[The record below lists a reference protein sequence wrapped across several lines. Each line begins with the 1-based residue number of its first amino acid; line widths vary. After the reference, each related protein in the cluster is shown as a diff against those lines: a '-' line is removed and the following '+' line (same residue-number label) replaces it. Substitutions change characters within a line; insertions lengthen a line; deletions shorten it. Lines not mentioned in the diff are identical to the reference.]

1 MEAFADPDKILF
13 ERAQRGDRAAYTE
26 IIGRYQLPLY
36 HFAFRLLNDAAL
48 AQDATQEA
56 LARGWLRRASFKFRG
71 QAKFST
77 WLFQLARNAAI
88 DLLRKR
94 REYPLEAV
102 TTEPSSSAPDAA
114 EALHH
119 RELAARIAA
128 ALSDLPE
135 PQRVAVTLAEYH
147 SLPVREIAAVLH
159 CTARAAESHL
169 YRAKQSLR
177 IALADCWKDVRNS

>member
-1 MEAFADPDKILF
+1 MEENGDLDRVLV

-26 IIGRYQLPLY
+26 IIERYQLPLY
-36 HFAFRLLNDAAL
+36 QFTFRLLNDAAL

-56 LARGWLRRASFKFRG
+56 LARGWLKRASFKFRG

-102 TTEPSSSAPDAA
+102 SAEPVSPTPDAA
-114 EALHH
+114 EVLRL
-119 RELAARIAA
+119 RELAVRIAA

-135 PQRVAVTLAEYH
+135 PQRVAITLAEYH
-147 SLPVREIAAVLH
+147 NLSTREIADVLH
-159 CTARAAESHL
+159 CTTRAAESHL

-177 IALADCWKDVRNS
+177 VALADCRKDARNF